1 MKNIS
6 PAYQSHIAGEMTNIA
21 TCWLLTRRDGVSFGF
36 TDSAQDLV
44 ISFTDATGQS
54 FNNITYKASTGFTPT
69 AVVTSDDFAV
79 DNLDVQAMLDSDT
92 LDAGDLEG
100 GKYDYATIRIFQ
112 VNYTNLSQGLM
123 FLRRGWI
130 GQVTLKRGQFVAEV
144 QGLMRALQQV
154 IGRLCT
160 APCDADLGDSRCTIN
175 LASFTVTGTVTSVT
189 SNSVFTDSGRGEPT
203 DWFTYG
209 LLTWLTGNNAGLK
222 MEVKGFAS
230 GAFTLF
236 QAMPFT
242 VQTGDTYSVYAGC
255 DKSPG
260 TCKAK
265 FNNYVNYQGF
275 PDVPGQDSV
284 LNHGTN

>member
-1 MKNIS
+1 MKNLS
-6 PAYQSHIAGEMTNIA
+6 PALKTHFASEMTNVA
-21 TCWLLTRRDGVSFGF
+21 TCWLLTRRDGVNLGF

-44 ISFTDATGQS
+44 ISFTDDTGQS

-100 GKYDYATIRIFQ
+100 GKYDYAAIRIFQ
-112 VNYTNLSQGLM
+112 VNYSSLSQGVM

-130 GQVTLKRGQFVAEV
+130 GQVTLKRGQFIAEV

-154 IGRLCT
+154 IGRLYT
-160 APCDADLGDSRCTIN
+160 PPCDADFGDSRCTFN
-175 LASFTVTGTVTSVT
+175 KATVTVTGTVTSVT
-189 SNSVFTDSGRGEPT
+189 SNSIFTDTSRLEA
-203 DWFTYG
+203 DNWFTYG
-209 LLTWLTGNNAGLK
+209 LLTWSTGNNAGLK
-222 MEVKGFAS
+222 MEVKAFAS
-230 GAFTLF
+230 GLFTLF
-236 QAMPFT
+236 QSMPYT
-242 VQTGDTYSVYAGC
+242 IQVGDTYSVYAGC

-265 FNNYVNYQGF
+265 FNNYVNFQGF

-284 LNHGTN
+284 LAHK